1 MKYDNIITKEQLL
14 EKINER
20 IDHYQI
26 RLELINII
34 DTPLKRF
41 DGKKIT
47 KRIETAINLALP
59 KRTVYLDN
67 DYSMFKLVIW
77 GDSSGLLAKERR
89 ISYNERFTSLIGYK
103 DNPIFDHDKFIE
115 YNQCHLLNEKR
126 IKSLKRA
133 IENIDDLVKLHN
145 DICHKKE
152 RFESYA
158 SNLGIDSLIK

>member
-26 RLELINII
+26 RLELIDII

-59 KRTVYLDN
+59 KRTVYLDK

-115 YNQCHLLNEKR
+115 YNQCHILNEKR

-133 IENIDDLVKLHN
+133 IEDIDDIVRLHN
-145 DICHKKE
+145 EICDIKQ

-158 SNLGIDSLIK
+158 SNLEIDSLIK

>member
-59 KRTVYLDN
+59 KRTVYLN
-67 DYSMFKLVIW
+67 KDYSMFQLVIW

-133 IENIDDLVKLHN
+133 IEDIDDIVRLHN
-145 DICHKKE
+145 EICDIKE
-152 RFESYA
+152 RFEAYA
-158 SNLGIDSLIK
+158 SNFGIDSLIK

>member
-14 EKINER
+14 DRINER

-34 DTPLKRF
+34 DTSLNRF
-41 DGKKIT
+41 NGKKIT
-47 KRIETAINLALP
+47 KRIETVINLALP

-77 GDSSGLLAKERR
+77 GDKEWLAKERR

-115 YNQCHLLNEKR
+115 YNQRHLLNEKR

>member
-26 RLELINII
+26 RLELIDII
-34 DTPLKRF
+34 DTPLKKF

-77 GDSSGLLAKERR
+77 GDKGWLAKERK
-89 ISYNERFTSLIGYK
+89 ISYNDRFTSLIGYK
-103 DNPIFDHDKFIE
+103 DNPVFDHDKFIE
-115 YNQCHLLNEKR
+115 YNQCHLLNDKR

-133 IENIDDLVKLHN
+133 IEDIDDTVRLHN
-145 DICHKKE
+145 EICDIKQ

-158 SNLGIDSLIK
+158 SNLEIDSLIK

>member
-59 KRTVYLDN
+59 KRTVYLN
-67 DYSMFKLVIW
+67 KDYSMFQLVIW
-77 GDSSGLLAKERR
+77 GDKEWLAKERR

-133 IENIDDLVKLHN
+133 IDHIDDLVKLYN
-145 DICHKKE
+145 DICDKKE

-158 SNLGIDSLIK
+158 SNLEINYLIN

>member
-59 KRTVYLDN
+59 KRTVYLN
-67 DYSMFKLVIW
+67 KDYSMFQLVIW
-77 GDSSGLLAKERR
+77 GDKEWLAKERR

-115 YNQCHLLNEKR
+115 YNQRHLLNEKR